1 MAKIRLRMG
10 PCEVE
15 IESGDFYVDNDT
27 ASAAIDRIARSMQRV
42 AAPRAQVLAAP
53 EEAAATATATAA
65 AGTADAGSSGY
76 NGNGGGYSGRAAG
89 RAGGSRPLPTPA
101 AAAST
106 AAAAP
111 PIAEAPPIRRAA
123 KAGQAAPLP
132 QRRQEC
138 PDLSSVLDCLDEAEV
153 FEPEFDEPRRV
164 PPSEV
169 ASRLRVLAS
178 GGFFV
183 EPRTVTEAVEGMAE
197 RGWLAGPLD
206 VSKALARMSMG
217 REMRRETR
225 GYKTYYCGAQAAGPA
240 SPPPLAGPAPV
251 PVPS

>member
-53 EEAAATATATAA
+53 EEAATTAATAAA

-89 RAGGSRPLPTPA
+89 RAGGSRPLPTTA

-111 PIAEAPPIRRAA
+111 LTAEAPPIRRAA
-123 KAGQAAPLP
+123 SGAVRAAPP
-132 QRRQEC
+132 VQRRQEC
-138 PDLSSVLDCLDEAEV
+138 HDLSSALDCLDEAEV

-169 ASRLRVLAS
+169 ASRLRVLAA
-178 GGFFV
+178 GGFFA
-183 EPRTVTEAVEGMAE
+183 EPRTVTEAVDGMAE

-217 REMRRETR
+217 KEMRRETR
-225 GYKTYYCGAQAAGPA
+225 GYKTYYCGALAAGPA
-240 SPPPLAGPAPV
+240 SPPLAV